1 MNAQYYEGVLQLRNP
16 TEEIINFV
24 KAQIDR
30 EKSESIFVAKAVDV
44 EKGVDL
50 YLSNNGFLISLG
62 KRLKKHFRGELLIT
76 TRLFTM
82 DRQTSKE
89 VHRVSVKFTPSAIRK
104 GDIITYKGEKVEIL
118 GTGKKISAKNIKTG
132 KKMMLDFGKLNT

>member
-24 KAQIDR
+24 KAQIDK

-44 EKGVDL
+44 DKGVDL
-50 YLSNNGFLISLG
+50 YLSNNGFLITLG
-62 KRLKKHFRGELLIT
+62 KRLKKHFRGDLVIT
-76 TRLFTM
+76 TRLFTT

-89 VHRVSVKFTPSAIRK
+89 VHRVSVKFTPAAIRK
-104 GDIITYKGEKVEIL
+104 GDIIDYKGDKVEIL

-132 KKMMLDFGKLNT
+132 KKMMLDFGKI

>member
-1 MNAQYYEGVLQLRNP
+1 MNENYYEGVLQLRNP

-44 EKGVDL
+44 DKGVDL
-50 YLSNNGFLISLG
+50 YLSNNGFLIRLG

-89 VHRVSVKFTPSAIRK
+89 VHRVSVKFTPAAIKK
-104 GDIITYKGEKVEIL
+104 GDIITYKGDKVEIL

-132 KKMMLDFGKLNT
+132 KKMMLDFGKV

>member
-1 MNAQYYEGVLQLRNP
+1 MNENYYEGVLQLRNP
-16 TEEIINFV
+16 TEEIISFV
-24 KAQIDR
+24 KAQINR
-30 EKSESIFVAKAVDV
+30 EKSERIFVAKAVDV

-82 DRQTSKE
+82 DRLTSKE
-89 VHRVSVKFTPSAIRK
+89 VHRVSVKFTPAAIKK
-104 GDIITYKGEKVEIL
+104 GDIITYKGEKVEIM

-132 KKMMLDFGKLNT
+132 KKMMLDFGKL